1 MKKMVNFLSMALMV
15 LVLFSCGGDGKSG
28 KQGGKSLFTP
38 VSSGHP
44 YEMMVVIDKGL
55 WERPAGRALFNALD
69 MDVPGLPQPERS
81 FRISNIGPD
90 KFDRGF
96 RIFRNI
102 IDVDIQPIYT
112 QPKLKYSRDS
122 YASPQMIMT
131 IQAPDEQSFEE
142 FVDKNKQVIVD
153 FFTKAEMNRQI
164 SLLKKKHSD
173 LISTKIGSMFGCD
186 VWVPVELE
194 RYKQGT
200 DFLWASSDNNASDVS
215 MNFVIYSYPYTD
227 KDTFTK
233 DYFVHKRD
241 SVMKINIPGSRE
253 GQYIQTDADYV
264 NVKNFSVKGEYAF
277 EARGLWYMEND
288 MMGGPFVSHA
298 RVDRPNGR
306 VVVVEAFIYAPEK
319 KKRDLMRKMEASLY
333 TLNLPQEQELEE
345 IVVGVELEEDK
356 QSAPA
361 QE

>member
-1 MKKMVNFLSMALMV
+1 MKKQFIKLMSLVLMV
-15 LVLFSCGGDGKSG
+15 LVLGSCKGDGKG
-28 KQGGKSLFTP
+28 GGKSIFTP
-38 VSSGHP
+38 VSSGRP
-44 YEMMVVIDKGL
+44 YEMLVVIDKAM
-55 WERPAGRALFNALD
+55 WERPAGRALFNVLD
-69 MDVPGLPQPERS
+69 TDVPGLPQPERS
-81 FRISNIGPD
+81 FRISNVGPEH
-90 KFDRGF
+90 FDRGF

-122 YASPQMIMT
+122 YSSPQMIMT

-142 FVDKNKQVIVD
+142 FVTKNRQTILD
-153 FFTKAEMNRQI
+153 FFTKSEMNRQI
-164 SLLKKKHSD
+164 NLLKKKHSEVVSD
-173 LISTKIGSMFGCD
+173 KVASMFGCD
-186 VWVPVELE
+186 VWVPVDME
-194 RYKQGT
+194 RYKEGK
-200 DFLWASSDNNASDVS
+200 DFLWASNDRNSSDVS

-241 SVMKINIPGSRE
+241 SVMKLNIPGSRE

-264 NVKNFSVKGEYAF
+264 NVKNIAVKGEYAF

-306 VVVVEAFIYAPEK
+306 VVVVEGFIFAPEK
-319 KKRDLMRKMEASLY
+319 NKRDLMRQMEAVLY
-333 TLNLPQEQELEE
+333 TLNLPQEQQIDEIVIGAGLEE
-345 IVVGVELEEDK
+345 TTPA
-356 QSAPA
+356 SAPVK
-361 QE
+361 

>member
-1 MKKMVNFLSMALMV
+1 MNLLSMALMA
-15 LVLFSCGGDGKSG
+15 LVLFSCEGNGK
-28 KQGGKSLFTP
+28 KGGKSLFTP
-38 VSSGHP
+38 VSSGRP
-44 YEMMVVIDKGL
+44 YEMLVVIDKGM
-55 WERPAGRALFNALD
+55 WERPAGRALFDVLD
-69 MDVPGLPQPERS
+69 SDVPGLPQPERS
-81 FRISNIGPD
+81 FRISQIIPS

-142 FVDKNKQVIVD
+142 FVAKNRQVIVD

-164 SLLKKKHSD
+164 YLLKEKYSPVVAAKV
-173 LISTKIGSMFGCD
+173 GSIFGCD
-186 VWVPVELE
+186 VRIPAELE
-194 RYKQGT
+194 RYKEGK
-200 DFLWASSDNNASDVS
+200 DFLWASSDNNSTNTS
-215 MNFVIYSYPYTD
+215 LNFVIYSYPYTD
-227 KDTFTK
+227 KNTFTK

-241 SVMKINIPGSRE
+241 SVMKINIPGARE

-264 NVKNFSVKGEYAF
+264 DVKDFAVKGEYAF

-298 RVDRPNGR
+298 RGDRPNGR
-306 VVVVEAFIYAPEK
+306 VVVVEGFVYAPEK
-319 KKRDLMRKMEASLY
+319 KKRDLMRKLEAALY
-333 TLNLPQEQELEE
+333 PLTLPQEQELED
-345 IVVGVELEEDK
+345 IVIKASDLEEVIPDTTAVK
-356 QSAPA
+356 
-361 QE
+361 

>member
-1 MKKMVNFLSMALMV
+1 MNLLSMALMV
-15 LVLFSCGGDGKSG
+15 LVLFSCEGNGK
-28 KQGGKSLFTP
+28 KGGKSLFTP
-38 VSSGHP
+38 VSSGRP
-44 YEMMVVIDKGL
+44 YEMLVVIDKGM
-55 WERPAGRALFNALD
+55 WERPAGRALFDVLD
-69 MDVPGLPQPERS
+69 SDVPGLPQPERS
-81 FRISNIGPD
+81 FRISQIIPS

-102 IDVDIQPIYT
+102 IDVDIQSIYT

-142 FVDKNKQVIVD
+142 FVAKNRQVIVD

-164 SLLKKKHSD
+164 NLLKEKYSPVVAAKV
-173 LISTKIGSMFGCD
+173 GSIFGCD
-186 VWVPVELE
+186 VRIPAELE
-194 RYKQGT
+194 RYKEGK
-200 DFLWASSDNNASDVS
+200 DFLWASSDNNSTNTS
-215 MNFVIYSYPYTD
+215 LNFVIYSYPYTD
-227 KDTFTK
+227 KNTFTK

-241 SVMKINIPGSRE
+241 SVMKINIPGAHE

-264 NVKNFSVKGEYAF
+264 DVKDLAVKGEYAF

-306 VVVVEAFIYAPEK
+306 VVVVEGFVFAPEK
-319 KKRDLMRKMEASLY
+319 KKRDLMRKLEAALY

-345 IVVGVELEEDK
+345 IVIKASDLEEVIPDTTAVK
-356 QSAPA
+356 
-361 QE
+361 